1 MRADPAEYELV
12 TPGSLRAVLE
22 RMAAEP
28 GVWTPMAGGT
38 ELMVQFAAGR
48 LGARKL
54 ISIDGLREL
63 TETVVAPDEITIG
76 AGVTYTTMRGH
87 AEIGW
92 ELPLLA
98 RAASWTGS
106 IANQNRG
113 TLGGNLVNGSPA
125 ADSPPA
131 LLAYAAEVS
140 LTSVRG
146 TRRVPYAD
154 FHTGYKQTVL
164 AADELVL
171 AVHVPRVCYTHAY
184 IRKVGPRRAQAISK
198 VALAGVLTVTD
209 GVITVARVG
218 VASVSHA
225 PFRCRNTEAALE
237 GLELTAET
245 VADAKVA
252 LLGEIAPLDDIRST
266 GRYRAAVAA
275 NLLGEFLTTAGSG

>member
-12 TPGSLRAVLE
+12 APGSLETVLGL
-22 RMAAEP
+22 MAEAP

-48 LGARKL
+48 LRARKL
-54 ISIDGLREL
+54 VSIFGLREL
-63 TETVVAPDEITIG
+63 SAIMVEPDEITIG
-76 AGVTYTTMRGH
+76 AGVTYTTIRNH
-87 AEIGW
+87 AEIGR

-140 LTSVRG
+140 LVSVRG
-146 TRRVPYAD
+146 TRRVAYAE

-171 AVHVPRVCYTHAY
+171 AVHVPRVGYTHGY
-184 IRKVGPRRAQAISK
+184 SRKVGPRQAQAISK
-198 VALAGVLTVTD
+198 VAMAGVLTLTD
-209 GVITVARVG
+209 GVVTLARVG
-218 VASVSHA
+218 LASVSHA

-237 GLELTAET
+237 GLALTAET
-245 VADAKVA
+245 IAEAKTA

-266 GRYRAAVAA
+266 GRYRAVVAG
-275 NLLGEFLTTAGSG
+275 NLLGEFLGTVGE